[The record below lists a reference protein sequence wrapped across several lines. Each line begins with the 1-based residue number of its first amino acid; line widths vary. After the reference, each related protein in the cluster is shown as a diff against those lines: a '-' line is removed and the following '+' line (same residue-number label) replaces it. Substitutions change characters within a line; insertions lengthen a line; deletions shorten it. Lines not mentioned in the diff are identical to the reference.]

1 MFVMEFLI
9 YLKNPIYAY
18 TLKKLLISNILIVII
33 TISPFA
39 VSGQELFNPETNLG
53 INLGGNISRVNFD
66 PSIDQDLNS
75 GFQGGNYIQIC
86 QHKELRHTN

>member
-1 MFVMEFLI
+1 M
-9 YLKNPIYAY
+9 
-18 TLKKLLISNILIVII
+18 
-33 TISPFA
+33 
-39 VSGQELFNPETNLG
+39 SGQELFNPETNLG